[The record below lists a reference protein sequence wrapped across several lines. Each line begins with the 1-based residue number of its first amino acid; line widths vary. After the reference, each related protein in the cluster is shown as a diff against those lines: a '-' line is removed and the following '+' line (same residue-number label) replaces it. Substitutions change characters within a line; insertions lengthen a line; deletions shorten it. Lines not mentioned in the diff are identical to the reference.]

1 MFNNQLSLFQV
12 IIFSVS
18 VISPIHGGSKHGEW
32 LVGGDGTM
40 LLPGHGTQVHWPG
53 PGRAWSHNAL
63 SDQAGQGQAS
73 VTFLSSFFLAAAC
86 VSVYFLPSTS
96 GAGPHACHS

>member
-1 MFNNQLSLFQV
+1 MCAEFSSVASMFNKSLFQSLV
-12 IIFSVS
+12 SFSIS
-18 VISPIHGGSKHGEW
+18 VIPPIPGGRKHGEW

-63 SDQAGQGQAS
+63 
-73 VTFLSSFFLAAAC
+73 
-86 VSVYFLPSTS
+86 
-96 GAGPHACHS
+96 